1 MARIE
6 REEALRLLRDEE
18 FLRLGRLADEARLA
32 RHPEGVVTFVIDRN
46 INYTDYC
53 VCQCRFCAFYKKPG
67 DPAGYLLSYDEIL
80 RKIEELEAKGGTTV
94 LMQGGL
100 HPDLTIEWFEELFR
114 LIKKRFP
121 AITLHSLSPSEVAHI
136 AKVSG
141 LDVATTLS
149 RLKAAGLA
157 SLPGGGA
164 EVLVDSVRR
173 EISPNKLMKGGWL
186 EVMEAA
192 QRLGMGT
199 TATLM
204 FGAGESDGDIV
215 DHLLALRELQDRTG
229 GFRAFIPWTFQP
241 MNTELGALHSYRT
254 TGAVRYLRVLAVAR
268 LVLDNFDN
276 VQASWVTQGDKVA
289 QVALRFGAN
298 DMGSTMLEENV
309 VAAAGVSFRLSI
321 ERLAE
326 IIRDAGFR
334 AAQRTS
340 AYEIVRYHDG

>member
-1 MARIE
+1 MARID
-6 REEALRLLRDEE
+6 RNEALRLLSSED
-18 FLRLGRLADEARLA
+18 FLKLGRMADDARIA
-32 RHPEGVVTFVIDRN
+32 KHPENVVTFVIDRN

-67 DPAGYLLSYDEIL
+67 DPAGYLLTY
-80 RKIEELEAKGGTTV
+80 RKIYDKVAELVAVGGTSV

-100 HPDLTIEWFEELFR
+100 HPDLRVEWFEELFR
-114 LIKKRFP
+114 GIRERFP
-121 AITLHSLSPSEVAHI
+121 QVALHSLSPAEVTHI

-141 LDVATTLS
+141 LTMPETLA
-149 RLKAAGLA
+149 RLKSAGLD

-173 EISPNKLMKGGWL
+173 EISPNKIMREGWL
-186 EVMEAA
+186 GVMEEAH
-192 QRLGMGT
+192 RLGMGT

-241 MNTELGALHSYRT
+241 MNTELGALNSVRPV
-254 TGAVRYLRVLAVAR
+254 GAVRYLRVLALSR

-309 VAAAGVSFRLSI
+309 VAAAGVSFRISV
-321 ERLAE
+321 ERLAH

-334 AAQRTS
+334 AAQRTTD
-340 AYEIVRYHDG
+340 YRIIGYRD